1 MIKKEDCF
9 KIGAF
14 VKTHGLNGDLV
25 ISVENDFP
33 EEYEE
38 ESIFVDI
45 DGGLVPFFIGEDG
58 LRSRNHTSYIIKLDD
73 IDSPEQAERFL
84 EASVYLSKEF
94 FTVDDT
100 MSLNMLKGFLLI
112 DEKRGELAKVE
123 HIDDFSGNIVFT
135 ILLNSIEVMIPLVEE
150 QILDIDYDNEKILL
164 QLPDGLI
171 DLYLED

>member
-9 KIGAF
+9 KIGEF

-33 EEYEE
+33 EQYEE

-73 IDSPEQAERFL
+73 IDSSEAAERFI
-84 EASVYLSKEF
+84 EASVYVSKEF
-94 FTVDDT
+94 FTEEDA
-100 MSLNMLKGFLLI
+100 MSLNMLKGFLII
-112 DEKRGELAKVE
+112 DETKGELAKIDS
-123 HIDDFSGNIVFT
+123 IDDYSGNIVFT
-135 ILLNSIEVMIPLVEE
+135 ILINSIEVMIPLVEE
-150 QILDIDYDNEKILL
+150 QVLGIDYDNQTITL
-164 QLPDGLI
+164 QLPEGLI